1 LARITAPVLAITGG
15 KDTHRIPDLTH
26 VLRRTDGPGT
36 VMSYRRLLREPVD
49 ADVLTGVARWLSDRL
64 R

>member
-1 LARITAPVLAITGG
+1 VPDAE
-15 KDTHRIPDLTH
+15 THRVPGLTH

-36 VMSYRRLLREPVD
+36 VFSYRRLLQQPVD
-49 ADVLTGVARWLSDRL
+49 ADLLTGIARWLTDRL

>member
-1 LARITAPVLAITGG
+1 MIAQLVPGAE
-15 KDTHRIPDLTH
+15 THRIPGLTH

-36 VMSYRRLLREPVD
+36 VTSYRRLLREPVD
-49 ADVLTGVARWLSDRL
+49 AEVLTGVARWLSDRL